1 MQGSYDIIVVG
12 GGHAGCEAAMA
23 AARMGSSV
31 LLISMD
37 MNKFAQMSCNP
48 AIGGIAKGQ
57 IVREIDALGG
67 YTGIITDASTL
78 QFRMLNRSKGPAMW
92 SPRAQCDKIQFSL
105 YWRKTLESAC
115 KLDIYQ
121 DTVTSFLFSGSK
133 ITGVCTTTGA
143 KFNSQAVIL
152 TAGTFLDGRMFI
164 GRTTFD
170 GGRIGE
176 LSSYG
181 LTGQLVD
188 MGIATARMKTGT
200 PPRIDI
206 SSVDT
211 SKMIHQ
217 WGDEAPDKFS
227 YLPYLSSAQ
236 NGTPQLPCF
245 VVHTNEKV
253 HDILRSGFSDS
264 PLFSGLITGIGP
276 RYCPSIEDKLRTFAG
291 KTEHQLF
298 LEPEGRGTNEYYL
311 QGFSSSLP
319 LDVQMDALHAIE
331 GLENAKVY
339 RPAYAVEYDYFDPT
353 QLKPT
358 LELKTIENLYFAG
371 QINGTTGY
379 EEAAAQGLIAGMN
392 AHLKIVGKD
401 PFILKRDQAYIGVL
415 IDDLITK
422 GVDEPYRMFTSR
434 AEYRILLRQDNADL
448 RLTPASYEVGLA
460 DKFRYDYTMRKY
472 DSVERFNQFFADA
485 SIRPENVND
494 YLSECGSAE
503 ITNRKRIADLISRPQ
518 TDIHNL
524 FKKVPRGT
532 FSKFNIDTDVEF
544 ASPLSGVITDS
555 VKYSDLVNYHLN
567 RNNDERF
574 SDKYQSDISLRDA
587 VNVLQ
592 YNTEYPVSL
601 LDSDVMN
608 ATVDSNYKRE
618 VLDSSE
624 ISIKY
629 KGYIQRE
636 QQMADKIMRL
646 ENLIIPEGFDFDRV
660 ESLSIECRQK
670 LKKYS
675 PRTIAQ
681 ASRISGV
688 SPADISVLLVY
699 FGR

>member
-1 MQGSYDIIVVG
+1 MMNSYDIIVVG

-23 AARMGSSV
+23 ASRMGSSV

-37 MNKFAQMSCNP
+37 MNKFGQMSCNP

-67 YTGIITDASTL
+67 YSGIITDASTL

-105 YWRKTLESAC
+105 YWRKILESAY
-115 KLDIYQ
+115 KLDVYQ
-121 DTVTSFLFSGSK
+121 DTVTEFIFSDSK
-133 ITGVCTTTGA
+133 ISGVRTTTGA
-143 KFNSQAVIL
+143 IFNSQAVIL
-152 TAGTFLDGRMFI
+152 TAGTFLGGKMFI
-164 GRTTFD
+164 GRTMFE

-176 LSSYG
+176 LPSHG
-181 LTGQLVD
+181 LTGQLVS
-188 MGIATARMKTGT
+188 MGIQTARMKTGT

-211 SKMIHQ
+211 DRLVHQ
-217 WGDEAPDKFS
+217 FGDEDPEKFS
-227 YLPYLSSAQ
+227 YLPFLSTAQ
-236 NGTPQLPCF
+236 NGTPQMPCF
-245 VVHTNEKV
+245 IVHTNEKV
-253 HDILRSGFSDS
+253 HDTLRSGFQDS

-276 RYCPSIEDKLRTFAG
+276 RYCPSIEDKLRTFAD

-319 LDVQMDALHAIE
+319 LDVQMDALHQIE

-358 LELKTIENLYFAG
+358 LELKSIEGLYLAG
-371 QINGTTGY
+371 QVNGTTGY

-392 AHLKIVGKD
+392 AHLKIHDKD

-434 AEYRILLRQDNADL
+434 AEYRTLLRQDNADF
-448 RLTPASYEVGLA
+448 RLTPISYDTGLA

-472 DSVERFNQFFADA
+472 ESTSSLIEFFNSTPLKPDVVNPYLESVSSATVDS
-485 SIRPENVND
+485 
-494 YLSECGSAE
+494 
-503 ITNRKRIADLISRPQ
+503 RKRISDLVSRPQ
-518 TDIHNL
+518 TKLADIFNL
-524 FKKVPRGT
+524 VPRGT
-532 FSKFNIDTDVEF
+532 LNKSNLNLETIFESPMTRLL
-544 ASPLSGVITDS
+544 ASGIGYSDILKYGSHASMDAQFTSDYSGVS
-555 VKYSDLVNYHLN
+555 YK
-567 RNNDERF
+567 
-574 SDKYQSDISLRDA
+574 DA
-587 VNVLQ
+587 AYILKF
-592 YNTEYPVSL
+592 NTEYPVSQL
-601 LDSDVMN
+601 DPEYMNEKIDVNYKKEILDSC
-608 ATVDSNYKRE
+608 
-618 VLDSSE
+618 E
-624 ISIKY
+624 IAIKY

-646 ENLIIPEGFDFDRV
+646 ENLIIPEGFDFDKV

-670 LKKYS
+670 LKRYA

-681 ASRISGV
+681 ASRISGI
-688 SPADISVLLVY
+688 SPADVSVLLVY